1 MHYSYKFFCFA
12 SLFLLSSCN
21 FNQIVMNSYDKENYI
36 ISVDASVPTLL
47 NQKISNV
54 FNINKRGD
62 NNARVKINI
71 KNYSLQE
78 YPIYAGSALRSLE
91 EEITATFRLEIQTAE
106 KSKNKDI
113 KIVKRYKSNELNPF
127 AEKEMIKVIE
137 ENIYKEILDEII
149 REVNFFEM

>member
-1 MHYSYKFFCFA
+1 MHYSHKFFCFT

-21 FNQIVMNSYDKENYI
+21 FNQIVINSYDKENYS
-36 ISVDASVPTLL
+36 ISADASVPILL

-54 FNINKRGD
+54 FNINKRGN

-78 YPIYAGSALRSLE
+78 YSIYAGSALRSLE
-91 EEITATFRLEIQTAE
+91 EEITATFRLEIQTPE

-127 AEKEMIKVIE
+127 AEKEMIKMIE
-137 ENIYKEILDEII
+137 ENIYTEILNEII
-149 REVNFFEM
+149 REVSVFEM

>member
-1 MHYSYKFFCFA
+1 MHYSYKFFCFT

-91 EEITATFRLEIQTAE
+91 EEITATFRLEIQTEE

-127 AEKEMIKVIE
+127 AEKEMIKMVE
-137 ENIYKEILDEII
+137 ENIYTEILNEII
-149 REVNFFEM
+149 REVSFFEM

>member
-1 MHYSYKFFCFA
+1 MHYSYKFFCFT

-91 EEITATFRLEIQTAE
+91 AEITATFRLEIQTAE
-106 KSKNKDI
+106 KSKNKEI

-127 AEKEMIKVIE
+127 AEKEMIKMVE
-137 ENIYKEILDEII
+137 ENIYTEILNEII
-149 REVNFFEM
+149 REVSFFEM

>member
-1 MHYSYKFFCFA
+1 MHYSYKFFCFT

-113 KIVKRYKSNELNPF
+113 KIVKRYKSNGLNPF
-127 AEKEMIKVIE
+127 AEKEMIKMVE
-137 ENIYKEILDEII
+137 ENIYTEILNEII
-149 REVNFFEM
+149 REVSVFEM

>member
-1 MHYSYKFFCFA
+1 MHYSYKFFCFT

-36 ISVDASVPTLL
+36 ISVDSSVPTLL

-78 YPIYAGSALRSLE
+78 YSIYAGSALRSLE

-127 AEKEMIKVIE
+127 AEKEMIKMIE
-137 ENIYKEILDEII
+137 ENIYTEILNEII
-149 REVNFFEM
+149 REVSVFEM

>member
-1 MHYSYKFFCFA
+1 MHYSHKFFCFT

-21 FNQIVMNSYDKENYI
+21 FNQIVINSYDKENYS
-36 ISVDASVPTLL
+36 ISADASVPILL

-54 FNINKRGD
+54 FNINKKDD
-62 NNARVKINI
+62 NNVGVKINI
-71 KNYSLQE
+71 KNYSLRE

-91 EEITATFRLEIQTAE
+91 EEITATFRLEIQTPE

-127 AEKEMIKVIE
+127 AEKEMIKMIE
-137 ENIYKEILDEII
+137 ENIYTEILNEII
-149 REVNFFEM
+149 REVSVFEM

>member
-1 MHYSYKFFCFA
+1 MHYSYKFFCFT

-21 FNQIVMNSYDKENYI
+21 FNQIVMNSYDKENYS
-36 ISVDASVPTLL
+36 ISADASVPTLL

-91 EEITATFRLEIQTAE
+91 EEITATFRLEIQTEE

-127 AEKEMIKVIE
+127 AEKEMIKMVE
-137 ENIYKEILDEII
+137 ENIYTEILNEII
-149 REVNFFEM
+149 REVSFFEM

>member
-1 MHYSYKFFCFA
+1 MHYSYKFFCFT

-91 EEITATFRLEIQTAE
+91 EEINATFRLEIQTAE
-106 KSKNKDI
+106 KSKNKYI

-127 AEKEMIKVIE
+127 AEKEMIKMVE
-137 ENIYKEILDEII
+137 ENIYTEILNEII
-149 REVNFFEM
+149 REVSFFEM

>member
-1 MHYSYKFFCFA
+1 MHYSYKFFCFT

-21 FNQIVMNSYDKENYI
+21 LNQIVMNSYDKENYI

-62 NNARVKINI
+62 NNAGVKINI

-127 AEKEMIKVIE
+127 AEKEMIKMVE
-137 ENIYKEILDEII
+137 ENIYTEILNEII
-149 REVNFFEM
+149 REVSFFEM